1 LEPLQFQQYEST
13 HSQPEESTD
22 KESLTV
28 QEVQDVT
35 NLAEDMLVE
44 LFPPN
49 AEAQSVSIEE
59 SNSLPNDDEILNW
72 ISQDLNSVTNNRKA
86 FNNFSAEH
94 NRETIP
100 ITLTILP
107 LTDGSDSS
115 TIGTASR
122 TTKRSNAERCKAYR
136 MDQKKKKIQMEEE
149 LQHEKERN
157 LILRQRADSLEKY
170 LKILRKST
178 KVLMLKNLSSAT
190 NLTFE

>member
-1 LEPLQFQQYEST
+1 
-13 HSQPEESTD
+13 
-22 KESLTV
+22 
-28 QEVQDVT
+28 
-35 NLAEDMLVE
+35 MG
-44 LFPPN
+44 
-49 AEAQSVSIEE
+49 AQSVSIEA
-59 SNSLPNDDEILNW
+59 SNSLPNDEEMLNW
-72 ISQDLNSVTNNRKA
+72 ISQDLNSVTNNNNRKV
-86 FNNFSAEH
+86 FNTFSAEH

-100 ITLTILP
+100 TTLTILP
-107 LTDGSDSS
+107 LTDGSGSS
-115 TIGTASR
+115 TIGTTR
-122 TTKRSNAERCKAYR
+122 RSNAERCKAYR